1 MLFLRFVVLMFIII
15 LFSSGTVAKTGLQH
29 ILKDPNKITQ
39 LRPTGPIP
47 NQYIVVFKKHI
58 FESEKSINAFAKHND
73 LAKQYDI
80 EVKSHFKHALK
91 GFSANMSAQM
101 ADKMRADP
109 RVDYIEQDIYAYAL
123 EQTVPAGIHRIGAV
137 QNSIAN
143 IDGEDG
149 ERVDID
155 IAIIDTGIDLDHP
168 DLNVYRDVTFVKR
181 TDDGDD
187 DNGHGTHVAGSA
199 AAIDND
205 SGVVGVAPGARL
217 WAVKVLNRR
226 GSGSFSDIIKGID
239 YVTANAGEIEVANMS
254 LGGVGK
260 LDSLRTAIQESVNAG
275 VVYVV
280 AAGNESRDVYGPD
293 GDFNTSDDS
302 VPAAYPE
309 VMTVSAMV
317 DTDGQAGGSGSS
329 TDDTFAYFS
338 NYSRYVM
345 GDNPVTST
353 GAAIDLAAPGVNILS
368 TWKNGEYNTISGTS
382 MASPHVAGAVALY
395 IAANSRASNSEGV
408 AVIRQAMI
416 DNNEPQLDWRSTNT
430 LDQDDNKEGLVNV
443 GGTITSNEA
452 PVVTI
457 INISDNNGENT
468 PFNSGVTISY
478 DGTAGDA
485 EDGIL
490 TANLIWDSNI
500 DGQIGVGGKGEFSTS
515 TLTPLSDGNH
525 TITASITDSGGKMG
539 SASISIIVGTSAV
552 VPVAEVVTVDSITYG
567 TTGGRNNNR
576 NLLITINLIDDL
588 EDEVS
593 GASVSIDLFLGST
606 KVGYGTASTS
616 TIGSVTFELPKAA
629 KGIYSTTV
637 TNVSAT
643 GLNWDGST
651 PSENTFTKD

>member
-452 PVVTI
+452 PVVIITSPTDGSTLNLGAVISFSGTASDFEDDELSPIVNELEWRSGATI
-457 INISDNNGENT
+457 IGTGASFTTTLSDNQ
-468 PFNSGVTISY
+468 VH
-478 DGTAGDA
+478 
-485 EDGIL
+485 
-490 TANLIWDSNI
+490 NI
-500 DGQIGVGGKGEFSTS
+500 I
-515 TLTPLSDGNH
+515 
-525 TITASITDSGGKMG
+525 ASVTDSGGKTG
-539 SASISIIVGTSAV
+539 SASISITVGTP
-552 VPVAEVVTVDSITYG
+552 PVIVDAETASVDSISYATE
-567 TTGGRNNNR
+567 GGKGEDK
-576 NLLITINLIDDL
+576 NLLVTISVLDNLGAA
-588 EDEVS
+588 VS
-593 GASVSIDLFLGST
+593 GARVSLSLSHTSDEWTGA
-606 KVGYGTASTS
+606 AST
-616 TIGSVTFELPKAA
+616 GENGEVTFKLRNAPS
-629 KGIYSTTV
+629 GSYSTTV

>member
-15 LFSSGTVAKTGLQH
+15 LFSSGTVAKTGPQH
-29 ILKDPNKITQ
+29 ISKESIKITQ

-73 LAKQYDI
+73 LAHQYDI

-123 EQTVPAGIHRIGAV
+123 EQTVPVGINRIGAV
-137 QNSIAN
+137 LNAIAK
-143 IDGEDG
+143 IDGMDREVIEDG

-168 DLNVYRDVTFVKR
+168 DLNVVNNVTFVKR

-187 DNGHGTHVAGSA
+187 DNGHGTHVAGTA
-199 AAIDND
+199 AAIDNN

-226 GSGSFSDIIKGID
+226 GSGSFSDIIAGIE
-239 YVTANAGEIEVANMS
+239 YVTANADKIEVANMS

-260 LDSLRTAIQESVNAG
+260 LDSLRTAIQNSVDAG

-302 VPAAYPE
+302 IPAAYPE
-309 VMTVSAMV
+309 VMTVSAML

-338 NYSRYVM
+338 NYSSFTAEEKSVVSS
-345 GDNPVTST
+345 GE
-353 GAAIDLAAPGVNILS
+353 AIDIAAPGVNILS

-395 IAANSRASNSEGV
+395 ISANGRASDKAGVEG
-408 AVIRQAMI
+408 IRQALI
-416 DNNEPQLDWRSTNT
+416 DNSEPQADWRPTNT
-430 LDQDDNKEGLVNV
+430 LDSDDNKEGLVNV
-443 GGTITSNEA
+443 AGTITSNEA
-452 PVVTI
+452 PVVIITSPTDGSTFNLGAVISFSGTANDFEDDELSPIVNELEWRSGATI
-457 INISDNNGENT
+457 IGTGASFTTTLSDNQ
-468 PFNSGVTISY
+468 VH
-478 DGTAGDA
+478 
-485 EDGIL
+485 
-490 TANLIWDSNI
+490 NI
-500 DGQIGVGGKGEFSTS
+500 I
-515 TLTPLSDGNH
+515 
-525 TITASITDSGGKMG
+525 ASVTDSGGKTG
-539 SASISIIVGTSAV
+539 SASISITVGTP
-552 VPVAEVVTVDSITYG
+552 PVIVEAETVSVDSISYATE
-567 TTGGRNNNR
+567 GGKNADK
-576 NLLITINLIDDL
+576 NLLVTISVLDNLGAA
-588 EDEVS
+588 VS
-593 GASVSIDLFLGST
+593 GASVSLSLSHTSDEWTGA
-606 KVGYGTASTS
+606 AST
-616 TIGSVTFELPKAA
+616 GENGAVTFKLRNAPS
-629 KGIYSTTV
+629 GSYSTTV
-637 TNVSAT
+637 TNVSAE